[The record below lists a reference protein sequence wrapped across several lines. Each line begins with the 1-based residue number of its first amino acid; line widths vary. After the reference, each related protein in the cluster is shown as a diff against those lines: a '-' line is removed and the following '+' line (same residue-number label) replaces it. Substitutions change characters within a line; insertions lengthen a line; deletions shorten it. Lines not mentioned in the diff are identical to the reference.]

1 MFTRSKNSSNWSRRV
16 NRTISDTPNPAS
28 SPWLFP
34 AISAVVALIVIF
46 VLTDIFFV
54 DVMIG
59 LLIDGAILLAYLL
72 SACGWG
78 WWVVG
83 KAPVRAVTA
92 TAIGLGIMGLL
103 TLGLGLG
110 GFFNI
115 YSAIGIVVV
124 GVLLAQRILR
134 DWAKVSRPDTG
145 TNAWLIPFS
154 ILLALALVGASICP
168 GFMWKPLDPHPYD
181 AISYHLQVPREWFDA
196 GQIIPLKHN
205 AFSFFPMG
213 MEMHYFAAM
222 TLKGSPWA
230 GMYLCQML
238 TLAHGVLTIV
248 AVGQIAMA
256 LGATSMRA
264 WSAALMVACVPW
276 VFQLS
281 VVAYVETGVMLYTTL
296 AVGWVCFAMQVPR
309 GKSFVIIGLL
319 AGLAC
324 GMKYTAFPMTGI
336 LIVLIAGVHQTIK
349 GRFPNA
355 VLVGCV
361 ILLTTSPWLFRNV
374 AWTGNPVFPLA
385 TGVFGQGH
393 FSDAQVDRYRIA
405 HQPPAREA
413 SVGSRLSNGFSRTIA
428 DRQFA
433 FLMLPIGLGAIGWL
447 CVRRDRNGIVIG
459 VMVLGMI
466 GIWLSA
472 THIMPRFITPIVPL
486 LGIAIAL
493 LPLPGYV
500 VLSVGVL
507 QAGLGLTL
515 IGGWLGPWIQ
525 TGRQGV
531 FRLENVSILETD
543 ETRAARIS
551 GDKVALIG
559 DAQAFFYVMPSDQL
573 IYRSVFD
580 VNIPDGTTA
589 VDGWLGESVE
599 SLRARGVWVVINT
612 SELNRLA
619 GSYRHIPMPV
629 APYDRV
635 LPTPT
640 VLPPTGR

>member
-1 MFTRSKNSSNWSRRV
+1 MT
-16 NRTISDTPNPAS
+16 RTISDTPNPAS
-28 SPWLFP
+28 TWWHFP
-34 AISAVVALIVIF
+34 AISAIAAMIVIF
-46 VLTDIFFV
+46 VLTDMFFV

-59 LLIDGAILLAYLL
+59 LVIDGAILLAYLL

-78 WWVVG
+78 WWIVG

-103 TLGLGLG
+103 TLGLGLA
-110 GFFNI
+110 GFYSF
-115 YSAIGIVVV
+115 YSAIGIIVV
-124 GVLLAQRILR
+124 GAVFALPILR
-134 DWAKVSRPDTG
+134 DWTKASRVESG
-145 TNAWLIPFS
+145 ARAWLIPFS
-154 ILLALALVGASICP
+154 ILLAVSLVAASICP
-168 GFMWKPLDPHPYD
+168 GFLWNPLDPHPYD
-181 AISYHLQVPREWFDA
+181 ALSYHLQVPREWFDA

-213 MEMHYFAAM
+213 MEMHYLAAM

-230 GMYLCQML
+230 GMYLCQMM
-238 TLAHGVLTIV
+238 TLAHGVLTTV
-248 AVGQIAMA
+248 AVGQIAIA
-256 LGATSMRA
+256 LGASSMRA
-264 WSAALMVACVPW
+264 WSGALMVATVPW

-281 VVAYVETGVMLYTTL
+281 TVAYVETGVMLYTTL
-296 AVGWVCFAMQVPR
+296 AVGWLCFAMQVPR
-309 GKSFVIIGLL
+309 GKSFIIVGLL

-324 GMKYTAFPMTGI
+324 GMKYTAFPMTGVLI
-336 LIVLIAGVHQTIK
+336 LLIVGVHQTIK

-385 TGVFGQGH
+385 TGVFGQAH
-393 FSDAQVDRYRIA
+393 FSDDQVDRYRVA
-405 HQPPAREA
+405 HQPPTREVG
-413 SVGSRLSNGFSRTIA
+413 VGSRLHNGFSRTIA
-428 DRQFA
+428 DPQFA
-433 FLMLPIGLGAIGWL
+433 FLMLPIGLVAIGYL
-447 CVRRDRNGIVIG
+447 CVKRDRNGIVIG
-459 VMVLGMI
+459 VMVLGMV

-493 LPLPGYV
+493 VPIPRYASLG
-500 VLSVGVL
+500 VGVL
-507 QAGLGLTL
+507 QAGVGLWL
-515 IGGWLGPWIQ
+515 IGGWLWPWIQ

-531 FRLENVSILETD
+531 FRLENVSIIETD
-543 ETRAARIS
+543 ETRAARTS

-573 IYRSVFD
+573 IYRSIFD
-580 VNIPDGTTA
+580 VNIPDGTAT